1 MQINKLDKME
11 ARFISLEDQL
21 SDPSVIADQN
31 KWRELSKEHSELAE
45 VVSKYRE
52 YKEVLD
58 QAKEALEILGDKSQ
72 SDLHELAK
80 EELKESEKRRD
91 ELDLEIHK
99 LLIPKDPNDSKNVI
113 LEIRAGTGGEEA
125 ALFAADLLKMY
136 LKFAER
142 KGWKAEIASANE
154 TDLGGFKERTLTPFL
169 NLKAVFTEYRE
180 FLRRKVRGE
189 CILLLSPWQFCQ
201 KLRM

>member
-1 MQINKLDKME
+1 M
-11 ARFISLEDQL
+11 
-21 SDPSVIADQN
+21 
-31 KWRELSKEHSELAE
+31 
-45 VVSKYRE
+45 
-52 YKEVLD
+52 LD

-142 KGWKAEIASANE
+142 K
-154 TDLGGFKERTLTPFL
+154 ERTLTPFL